1 MDNVATVV
9 ILSVLVLL
17 ASFMGTIR
25 VLVFAKL
32 SNSREGPVRKSS
44 SGYEWRIAT
53 RRVSCSTTA
62 NAARFIIKLAHS
74 SGGAWCTTIH
84 PYCPR

>member
-44 SGYEWRIAT
+44 SGYE
-53 RRVSCSTTA
+53 
-62 NAARFIIKLAHS
+62 
-74 SGGAWCTTIH
+74 
-84 PYCPR
+84 

>member
-25 VLVFAKL
+25 VLVFAKP
-32 SNSREGPVRKSS
+32 SNSREGPVRNSS
-44 SGYEWRIAT
+44 PGYE
-53 RRVSCSTTA
+53 
-62 NAARFIIKLAHS
+62 
-74 SGGAWCTTIH
+74 
-84 PYCPR
+84 